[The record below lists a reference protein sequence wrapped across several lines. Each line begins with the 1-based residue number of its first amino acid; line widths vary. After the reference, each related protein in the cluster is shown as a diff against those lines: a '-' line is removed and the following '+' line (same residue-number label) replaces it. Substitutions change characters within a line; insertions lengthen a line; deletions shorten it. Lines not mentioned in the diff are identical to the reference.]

1 MDTAKKVRI
10 GEAIRKQRKIQ
21 GLTLNE
27 LGEKMGISGS
37 LVGQYE
43 RGVVNPKYE
52 TIIRFADALN
62 VEPRDLLGRAFTD
75 VVNPEIERLA
85 RNADDTTETRLYF
98 SGRVVQ
104 MTIQDRL
111 NEAFSELNKEGQKVA
126 VERVKELT
134 QIPKYKKD
142 PPGTAPRA
150 LAPVMKK
157 LPNKKKSAHSGNCER

>member
-1 MDTAKKVRI
+1 MVDTQKVGAFI
-10 GEAIRKQRKIQ
+10 AQCRKEHNWTQK
-21 GLTLNE
+21 E

-142 PPGTAPRA
+142 PAGDSTQSAGTGDEKAP
-150 LAPVMKK
+150 K
-157 LPNKKKSAHSGNCER
+157 

>member
-98 SGRVVQ
+98 SGLVVQ

-142 PPGTAPRA
+142 PAGDNTQSAGTGDEKAP
-150 LAPVMKK
+150 K
-157 LPNKKKSAHSGNCER
+157 

>member
-1 MDTAKKVRI
+1 MNTTKKAKI
-10 GEAIRKQRKIQ
+10 GEAIRDQRKKQ

-27 LGEKMGISGS
+27 LGQRMGISGS

-62 VEPRDLLGRAFTD
+62 IEPREILGNAFTD
-75 VVNPEIERLA
+75 VINPEVDRLA
-85 RNADDTTETRLYF
+85 RSMDDTTDIRIYF
-98 SGRVVQ
+98 SGRVVPV
-104 MTIQDRL
+104 TIQERL

-134 QIPKYKKD
+134 QIPKYQKAPAGDSAQSAGTGDEKD
-142 PPGTAPRA
+142 P
-150 LAPVMKK
+150 
-157 LPNKKKSAHSGNCER
+157 E

>member
-1 MDTAKKVRI
+1 MNTAKKVRI

-52 TIIRFADALN
+52 TIIRFADALG
-62 VEPRDLLGRAFTD
+62 VEPKELLGNAFMD
-75 VVNPEIERLA
+75 IVGPEVERLA
-85 RNADDTTETRLYF
+85 RDAADTTEIRLYF
-98 SGRVVQ
+98 SGKVIPV
-104 MTIQDRL
+104 TIQEQL
-111 NEAFSELNKEGQKVA
+111 NEAFAELNTDGQKVA

-134 QIPKYKKD
+134 QIPKYQKAPAGDSTQSAGTGDEND
-142 PPGTAPRA
+142 P
-150 LAPVMKK
+150 
-157 LPNKKKSAHSGNCER
+157 E

>member
-1 MDTAKKVRI
+1 MNTTKKVKI
-10 GEAIRKQRKIQ
+10 GEAIRNQRKNQ

-27 LGEKMGISGS
+27 LGQRMGISGS

-62 VEPRDLLGRAFTD
+62 VEPREILGNAFMD
-75 VVNPEIERLA
+75 VISPEVERLA
-85 RNADDTTETRLYF
+85 HSVDDTTDIRLYL
-98 SGRVVQ
+98 SGRVVPV
-104 MTIQDRL
+104 TIQERL

-134 QIPKYKKD
+134 QIPKYQKAPAGDSTQSAGTGDEKD
-142 PPGTAPRA
+142 P
-150 LAPVMKK
+150 
-157 LPNKKKSAHSGNCER
+157 E

>member
-10 GEAIRKQRKIQ
+10 GEAIRKQRKIH

-142 PPGTAPRA
+142 PAGDSTQSAGTGDEKAP
-150 LAPVMKK
+150 K
-157 LPNKKKSAHSGNCER
+157 